1 MNSKNKKLKIAIAGL
16 GFGKKVHLEAL
27 KESNYLTPF
36 AIYHY
41 DKKHK
46 SILENETGL
55 EFFHDWE
62 DLVKSQE
69 IDGIIIATP
78 PESRFKLAK
87 QALENNK
94 NLLLEK
100 PVSISSFEIEELQ
113 RISLINNLSVCV
125 DFEYRAVPLFLQ
137 TKKLIEE
144 NILGE
149 IYFCLLYTSP
159 SPRDLP

>member
-1 MNSKNKKLKIAIAGL
+1 MSSKNKKLKIAIAGL

-27 KESNYLTPF
+27 KESNYLTPV

-41 DKKHK
+41 ETTQK
-46 SILENETGL
+46 SILATETGL
-55 EFFHDWE
+55 EFFHNWE
-62 DLVKSQE
+62 ELVKSTK

-100 PVSISSFEIEELQ
+100 PVSISSSEIESF
-113 RISLINNLSVCV
+113 R
-125 DFEYRAVPLFLQ
+125 EYL
-137 TKKLIEE
+137 
-144 NILGE
+144 
-149 IYFCLLYTSP
+149 
-159 SPRDLP
+159 

>member
-27 KESNYLTPF
+27 KESDYLTPA

-41 DKKHK
+41 EKKQK
-46 SILENETGL
+46 SKIEKETDL
-55 EFFHDWE
+55 DFFHDWD
-62 DLVKSQE
+62 DLIKSPE

-87 QALENNK
+87 SALEKNK

-100 PVSISSFEIEELQ
+100 PVSISSTEIEELQ
-113 RISLINNLSVCV
+113 RISLINNLAYVLILNI
-125 DFEYRAVPLFLQ
+125 EQYLFFFRQ
-137 TKKLIEE
+137 K
-144 NILGE
+144 N
-149 IYFCLLYTSP
+149 LLMKIS
-159 SPRDLP
+159 